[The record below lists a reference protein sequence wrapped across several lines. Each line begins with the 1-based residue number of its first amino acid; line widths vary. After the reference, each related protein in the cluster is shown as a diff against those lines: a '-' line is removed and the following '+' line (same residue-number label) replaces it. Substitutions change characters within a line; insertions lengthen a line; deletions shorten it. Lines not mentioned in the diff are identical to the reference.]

1 MSFSSAGSNSRDIT
15 NGVRTVYSVVFL
27 KKLPFLLSP
36 TPQPEK
42 FPEDLTREYLAAEIR
57 DFQRSK
63 NQKTKIYKNLEVIG
77 ILQTSEKAK
86 SNSVYPTLLRGEKCL
101 SYKIGEK

>member
-1 MSFSSAGSNSRDIT
+1 MVSDLVKCCISEKTTIFYWALRLNQRNFS
-15 NGVRTVYSVVFL
+15 
-27 KKLPFLLSP
+27 
-36 TPQPEK
+36 
-42 FPEDLTREYLAAEIR
+42 EDLTREYLAAEIR

-77 ILQTSEKAK
+77 ILQTSKKAK

-101 SYKIGEK
+101 SYKIGEKWYNLEKRVL

>member
-15 NGVRTVYSVVFL
+15 NGVRPFIVLYFYEKSTIFAEPYASIREFSR
-27 KKLPFLLSP
+27 KLS
-36 TPQPEK
+36 
-42 FPEDLTREYLAAEIR
+42 REHYAAEIKN
-57 DFQRSK
+57 FQRSK
-63 NQKTKIYKNLEVIG
+63 NQKTEIYKNLEVIG
-77 ILQTSEKAK
+77 ILKTSEKAK

>member
-1 MSFSSAGSNSRDIT
+1 MLYFWKN
-15 NGVRTVYSVVFL
+15 YH
-27 KKLPFLLSP
+27 FLLSP
-36 TPQPEK
+36 TPQPEN

-77 ILQTSEKAK
+77 ILKTSEKAK

-101 SYKIGEK
+101 SYKIGEKWYYLVVKKRVLSTAVN